1 MLTLLFRP
9 ASGLYYLSEL
19 VEEHTVMAKRF
30 LTRLVYFV
38 IATLSLLC
46 LVDGFPLSLTL
57 LAIFSHAVY
66 LANMRRFPYVTL
78 SDPLF
83 ISSGGQYTLL
93 ATAKTKNNPLTPP
106 PLPVLV
112 IANHW
117 LWFRHVSQAHQRA
130 YQTMASYYDGPG
142 DLPSFS
148 QIASFF
154 GLCVWLVP
162 FALFISLSAG
172 ENVLPTMGT
181 ADVGGA
187 DDAKSRRGQG
197 MVKALLDN
205 ILRTAGEIGAAFGYR
220 RREDDR
226 L

>member
-1 MLTLLFRP
+1 
-9 ASGLYYLSEL
+9 
-19 VEEHTVMAKRF
+19 MAKRF

-46 LVDGFPLSLTL
+46 LVDGFPVSLTL

-83 ISSGGQYTLL
+83 ISSGCEYIPRAPRHGQDKEPRTYTP
-93 ATAKTKNNPLTPP
+93 T

-205 ILRTAGEIGAAFGYR
+205 ILRIAGEIGAGFGYR

>member
-1 MLTLLFRP
+1 MWILPLVGYVGTVVSFCFLALAI

-30 LTRLVYFV
+30 LTRLIYFV
-38 IATLSLLC
+38 MGTLALLC
-46 LVDGFPLSLTL
+46 LVDGFPVSLTA

-83 ISSGGQYTLL
+83 ISS
-93 ATAKTKNNPLTPP
+93 A
-106 PLPVLV
+106 VLV
-112 IANHW
+112 VANHW
-117 LWFRHVSQAHQRA
+117 LWFRHVSRAHTRA
-130 YQTMASYYDGPG
+130 YETMASYYDGPSN
-142 DLPSFS
+142 LPNFS
-148 QIASFF
+148 QVASFF

-162 FALFISLSAG
+162 FALFISLSAS

-181 ADVGGA
+181 TEIAGA
-187 DDAKSRRGQG
+187 DAAKSRRGQG
-197 MVKALLDN
+197 MVKAFLDN
-205 ILRTAGEIGAAFGYR
+205 ILRIVAEAGAALGYR

>member
-83 ISSGGQYTLL
+83 ISSGGEYTPRHSQDKEQP
-93 ATAKTKNNPLTPP
+93 TYTPP
-106 PLPVLV
+106 LLVLV